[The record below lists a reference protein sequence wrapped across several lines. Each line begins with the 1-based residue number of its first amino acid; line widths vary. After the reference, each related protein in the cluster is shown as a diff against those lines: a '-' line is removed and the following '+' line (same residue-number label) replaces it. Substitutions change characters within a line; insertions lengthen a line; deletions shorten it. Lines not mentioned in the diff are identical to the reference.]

1 MGGIKVDMNSK
12 TSMKNLYAIGEVAC
26 TGVHGQN
33 RLASNSLLESVVFAK
48 RASQSI
54 IDENNISVYNNI
66 TDDVFKNMA
75 DKILLADEK
84 ENKNIIEK
92 RIKEDEFEKNR

>member
-1 MGGIKVDMNSK
+1 MGGIKVDINSK

-33 RLASNSLLESVVFAK
+33 RLASNSLLESVVFGK

-66 TDDVFKNMA
+66 TDDIFKNIV
-75 DKILLADEK
+75 DKILIFDEK
-84 ENKNIIEK
+84 ENKNIIMQ
-92 RIKEDEFEKNR
+92 RIREDEFEKNR